1 MTVQLTR
8 EKLAEDVYQAVHSV
22 EMEGGRVSP
31 EFMGDARDYVNGLI
45 DIDQWEERPLRG
57 SRPKSRDRFP

>member
-45 DIDQWEERPLRG
+45 DIDQWEGKTLA
-57 SRPKSRDRFP
+57 RFKAKVS